1 MPADAE
7 LAARAIIES
16 DRHGVEQLR
25 ELLLELTEC
34 WPATAELQLRSNG
47 DLAAGVQL
55 CPPARALLL
64 RLGNATIAALGL

>member
-1 MPADAE
+1 MD
-7 LAARAIIES
+7 
-16 DRHGVEQLR
+16 LR
-25 ELLLELTEC
+25 ELLLELTGC